1 MSRAHLLAEGV
12 LASKALTLRFLP
24 GFSDANCAVQKPSLP
39 NHLVWSLGHLAI
51 TMHRL
56 AEHIDGRPLPT
67 ADFIY
72 GGSLDG
78 GGDTARFA
86 SESVAYASKPNP
98 DASHYPHLDRARE
111 IFENAVD
118 RLAAALRNAS
128 EEKLDSPVTW
138 GRAIFPVWQL
148 AFRMIFHNGMH
159 AGQITDLRRAMN
171 LGSVI

>member
-12 LASKALTLRFLP
+12 LASKPLTLRFLA
-24 GFSDANCAVQKPSLP
+24 GFTDANCAVQKPGLP
-39 NHLVWSLGHLAI
+39 NHIVWSLGHLAI

-56 AEHIDGRPLPT
+56 AEHIDRRPLPT
-67 ADFIY
+67 SDFLY

-86 SESVAYASKPNP
+86 SESVAFGSHPNP
-98 DASHYPHLDRARE
+98 DASHYPNLDRARE

-128 EEKLDSPVTW
+128 EETLDAPVTW

-148 AFRMIFHNGMH
+148 AFRMIFHNGIH
-159 AGQITDLRRAMN
+159 AGQITDMRRALN
-171 LGSVI
+171 LGTVI